1 MKTAFRALVRKD
13 VQLFLVDRRA
23 LLMSFAIPIAIGS
36 FFGYV
41 FGGQSNRQ
49 DASRIPVLLV
59 DQDRSVISTEIGKE
73 LATERTLEVK
83 PSDLEDARAAVR
95 KGSVMAAVVI
105 PPHFGE
111 AAGAAFFG
119 PNLKPEITVMYDP
132 SHGAE
137 RAMVQGILTGKV
149 MQSVSKEM
157 FGGETG
163 RRMVKDSLEQIGRSR
178 VLSPEDKKTLTDL
191 LRSVQRLNEEAVA
204 SLNPPPGSL
213 TGGLSVPFIQREVAV
228 TSRDNIQY
236 NGYAHAFAGMV
247 VQFLLFLG
255 IDFGINLLQQR
266 QRGLWKRFRA
276 APLSPAVL
284 LGSRVVS
291 AAIISFFVIVVNFLF
306 AGLILGVRVEGSMA
320 GFLGVSAAFALMTA
334 SFGLLVATLGKT
346 PEATRGLAI
355 FATLLAVML
364 GGAWIPMF
372 LFPQWLQKVTLVM
385 PTRWAVDGLEA
396 MTWRGLGRSAALG
409 PMAVLLAFALV
420 FNLIAVTRFRWEGEG

>member
-59 DQDRSVISTEIGKE
+59 DQDRSVISTEIAKE

-149 MQSVSKEM
+149 MESVSKEM
-157 FGGETG
+157 FGGATDG
-163 RRMVKDSLEQIGRSR
+163 R
-178 VLSPEDKKTLTDL
+178 
-191 LRSVQRLNEEAVA
+191 
-204 SLNPPPGSL
+204 
-213 TGGLSVPFIQREVAV
+213 
-228 TSRDNIQY
+228 
-236 NGYAHAFAGMV
+236 
-247 VQFLLFLG
+247 
-255 IDFGINLLQQR
+255 
-266 QRGLWKRFRA
+266 W
-276 APLSPAVL
+276 
-284 LGSRVVS
+284 
-291 AAIISFFVIVVNFLF
+291 
-306 AGLILGVRVEGSMA
+306 
-320 GFLGVSAAFALMTA
+320 
-334 SFGLLVATLGKT
+334 
-346 PEATRGLAI
+346 
-355 FATLLAVML
+355 
-364 GGAWIPMF
+364 
-372 LFPQWLQKVTLVM
+372 
-385 PTRWAVDGLEA
+385 
-396 MTWRGLGRSAALG
+396 
-409 PMAVLLAFALV
+409 
-420 FNLIAVTRFRWEGEG
+420 

>member
-1 MKTAFRALVRKD
+1 
-13 VQLFLVDRRA
+13 
-23 LLMSFAIPIAIGS
+23 
-36 FFGYV
+36 
-41 FGGQSNRQ
+41 
-49 DASRIPVLLV
+49 
-59 DQDRSVISTEIGKE
+59 
-73 LATERTLEVK
+73 
-83 PSDLEDARAAVR
+83 
-95 KGSVMAAVVI
+95 
-105 PPHFGE
+105 
-111 AAGAAFFG
+111 
-119 PNLKPEITVMYDP
+119 
-132 SHGAE
+132 
-137 RAMVQGILTGKV
+137 
-149 MQSVSKEM
+149 
-157 FGGETG
+157 
-163 RRMVKDSLEQIGRSR
+163 
-178 VLSPEDKKTLTDL
+178 
-191 LRSVQRLNEEAVA
+191 
-204 SLNPPPGSL
+204 
-213 TGGLSVPFIQREVAV
+213 VPFIQREVAV

-247 VQFLLFLG
+247 VQFILFLG

-266 QRGLWKRFRA
+266 QRGLWRRFRA

-284 LGSRVVS
+284 LGSRVFS

-320 GFLGVSAAFALMTA
+320 GFLGVSAAFALMTT

-409 PMAVLLAFALV
+409 PMAVLLAFALI
-420 FNLIAVTRFRWEGEG
+420 FN